1 MKSTTKALVVA
12 LEGPVEP
19 ELRRVAEQSAL
30 PVLEATDADEAFR
43 EIARIRPPA
52 VVVQVSALVREAVK
66 LIRLVASAARP
77 VPVIAAAT
85 AHQDTVEQAVRDAGA
100 TCYLPNSEISLLGQ
114 VLAALVPQEA

>member
-1 MKSTTKALVVA
+1 MA
-12 LEGPVEP
+12 LEGLVEP
-19 ELRRVAEQSAL
+19 QLRRVADQSAL

-52 VVVQVSALVREAVK
+52 VVVQISAPVQEALR

-77 VPVIAAAT
+77 VPLIAAAA
-85 AHQDTVEQAVRDAGA
+85 AHEDTVEQAVRDAGA

-114 VLAALVPQEA
+114 VLAAMVPQEA